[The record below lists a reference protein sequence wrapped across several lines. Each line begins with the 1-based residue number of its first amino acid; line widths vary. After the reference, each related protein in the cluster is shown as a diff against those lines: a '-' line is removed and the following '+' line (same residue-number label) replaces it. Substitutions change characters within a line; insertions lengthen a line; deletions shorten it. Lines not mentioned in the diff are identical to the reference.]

1 MTFLSYI
8 TDNFAWLRP
17 LSREIELL
25 NLRWAQRDLQ
35 HKDPCHPDMGWIVL
49 RINHLR
55 GER

>member
-1 MTFLSYI
+1 MTVLSYI